1 MQLGVTTVNICLVD
15 LSDAV
20 AEAARRLSGGG
31 GRILGDGKVCT
42 RRTDHDLHHL
52 DYLL

>member
-31 GRILGDGKVCT
+31 GGSWAMVKCAHVGQIT
-42 RRTDHDLHHL
+42 I
-52 DYLL
+52 YII